1 MPSSHQEEIKR
12 TLPNPSECLRVSAGV
27 SSGMQQMDEI
37 KDEMFV
43 VSQAGTGVRTGDG
56 RAALLGYSYELPSG
70 AEPAVSVFT
79 GHTDVVT
86 QCYVTYSYVLT
97 SSLDGKVRV
106 GIRGGEF
113 IFVKKNSL

>member
-12 TLPNPSECLRVSAGV
+12 TPPNPSECLRVSAGV

-56 RAALLGYSYELPSG
+56 RAALLGYSYELPAG

-106 GIRGGEF
+106 GKG
-113 IFVKKNSL
+113 VANLYL